1 MKKVLCV
8 GIVTV
13 DIITR
18 PVIKMPDPGLLTPV
32 DSVSMHVGGC
42 AANAA
47 CDMKK
52 LGFDPLLVIRTGDDG
67 FADFVKG
74 YLAESGVDLRYAVT
88 DPAHETAATTV
99 IVSSSGE
106 RTFLH
111 NPGANDALVSSDVS
125 DEALD
130 ECDIVFVAG
139 TFLMHGFDGEECKKL
154 LLRAR
159 EKGKFTC
166 LDTAWDF
173 RGGWM
178 KTLAPCIPYLDL
190 FMPSYDEAVELADG
204 EKDLDKLADLFFQ
217 MGAKNVVIKCGKD
230 GAFICETI
238 VFSPE
243 NEKNALSSAKL
254 GKSASWLPPTPSCTR
269 PTPPAR
275 ATPSARASS
284 PAFRWAGATPNA
296 PSSATPSG
304 ISASRASA
312 RPPASPLLKPLRNS
326 SAVWKNNA
334 KLRENVLA
342 KRALLCYNI
351 FLQSMIQ

>member
-67 FADFVKG
+67 FADFAKG
-74 YLAESGVDLRYAVT
+74 YLAENGVDLRYAVT
-88 DPAHETAATTV
+88 DKEHETAATTV

-111 NPGANDALVSSDVS
+111 NPGANDALVSSDVP

-230 GAFICETI
+230 GAFICEAGKERFMAPSYPVLHPADTTGAGDS
-238 VFSPE
+238 FC
-243 NEKNALSSAKL
+243 AGFLSGLSMGRSYAECAKL
-254 GKSASWLPPTPSCTR
+254 GNAVGHFCVTGV
-269 PTPPAR
+269 
-275 ATPSARASS
+275 
-284 PAFRWAGATPNA
+284 GAT
-296 PSSATPSG
+296 SG
-304 ISASRASA
+304 I
-312 RPPASPLLKPLRNS
+312 PTLETVEEFLRG
-326 SAVWKNNA
+326 VEK
-334 KLRENVLA
+334 
-342 KRALLCYNI
+342 
-351 FLQSMIQ
+351 